1 MIRKTILAAATSP
14 PSAQPRSSRPK
25 PPPAEVAKV
34 AGEWAA
40 AITAMAAMAI
50 GEAGSAALC

>member
-1 MIRKTILAAATSP
+1 
-14 PSAQPRSSRPK
+14 
-25 PPPAEVAKV
+25 VAKV